1 MKTPTTHPRISKI
14 ALLTC
19 LLTLAGCASDGL
31 QSSRQAG
38 TAISAEDKAAQMIGY
53 CQRLQK
59 EGDLANAAGFC
70 ERALE
75 FEPTNQV
82 ALLSLARIF
91 EQRKAPREAGQA
103 YRAILVLDPEN
114 VEARYGLGKTY
125 VALEQYNLALEQLEL
140 ALQGGGDPR
149 IFNTLGVVND
159 QLGNHEAAQAAYR
172 QGLSG
177 DAGNIPLQTNLGLSL
192 VLSGRHGEG
201 LMVLR
206 KAAADPAAGSGTRQA
221 LTFAYAISGD
231 MTAAEEMALIDLP
244 PDVAVANLAYYDGLR
259 QAGVGTPPPPPAEP
273 MLAEAM
279 ESAPEDML
287 MEEPLDTPE
296 AAPETADAAPMM
308 PLFDPEV
315 ATSIA
320 LADAEAAQ
328 RPWTQW
334 GQLPNYSETVAQ
346 LRALFPQEETDD
358 QQPWSLAS
366 QSPAEGEQL
375 AMADGGET
383 ASDADPAMAAEID
396 STALPQSETEDPYL
410 SSLQKLLT
418 ELPSAEQSGGQAEML
433 EPMEA
438 EAMPGM
444 EQAAPMDAPMMAEN
458 EDATMAEPEMAKAET
473 ADAPMPPKP
482 PASKRL
488 GQQQMA
494 DAGASDAGKM
504 EAPTMAEAP
513 MMAEATMA
521 KPAMAA
527 GTDFYAVQLGS
538 FRSPEQAAKGWL
550 QIQSNASDLLGDMDP
565 TFTRADLGET
575 KGVFYRLRTQPTN
588 AKASAKELCGEL
600 SKRGIDCLVV
610 KSDAP
615 LPDPAVS
622 SG

>member
-19 LLTLAGCASDGL
+19 LLTLAGCATDGHH
-31 QSSRQAG
+31 SSRQAG

-53 CQRLQK
+53 CQRLQQ

-177 DAGNIPLQTNLGLSL
+177 EEGNIPLQTNLGLSL

-221 LTFAYAISGD
+221 LTFAYAIAGD

-244 PDVAVANLAYYDGLR
+244 PEVAMANLSYYNGLR
-259 QAGVGTPPPPPAEP
+259 EAGVGTPPPPPAEP

-279 ESAPEDML
+279 ESAPEE
-287 MEEPLDTPE
+287 MEAPMAADE
-296 AAPETADAAPMM
+296 AAPETAAAPAMT

-328 RPWTQW
+328 RPWTEW
-334 GQLPNYSETVAQ
+334 GQLPNYSQTVAQ
-346 LRALFPQEETDD
+346 LRALFPQEEETDG
-358 QQPWSLAS
+358 QQPWSLAG

-375 AMADGGET
+375 AMADGGEA
-383 ASDADPAMAAEID
+383 ASDADPAMMAEID
-396 STALPQSETEDPYL
+396 STALPQAENEDPYL

-418 ELPSAEQSGGQAEML
+418 ELPSAEQSGAQAEML

-444 EQAAPMDAPMMAEN
+444 EQAAPVDAPMMAE
-458 EDATMAEPEMAKAET
+458 TV
-473 ADAPMPPKP
+473 DAPMPPKP

-504 EAPTMAEAP
+504 EAP
-513 MMAEATMA
+513 MMAEATMTEPAMA

-527 GTDFYAVQLGS
+527 GADFYAVQLGS

-575 KGVFYRLRTQPTN
+575 KGVFYRLRTQPIN

-610 KSDAP
+610 KAEAP
-615 LPDPAVS
+615 QPDPAVS

>member
-19 LLTLAGCASDGL
+19 LLTLAGCATDGL
-31 QSSRQAG
+31 ESSRQAG
-38 TAISAEDKAAQMIGY
+38 TATSSNDKAAQMIGY
-53 CQRLQK
+53 CQRLQQ

-70 ERALE
+70 ERALQ
-75 FEPTNQV
+75 FDPTNQV

-91 EQRKAPREAGQA
+91 EQRKAPREAAQA

-125 VALEQYNLALEQLEL
+125 VAIEQYSLALEQLGL
-140 ALQGGGDPR
+140 ALKGGGDPR

-177 DAGNIPLQTNLGLSL
+177 DAGSIPLQTNLGLSL
-192 VLSGRHGEG
+192 VLSGHHGEG
-201 LMVLR
+201 LMILR
-206 KAAADPAAGSGTRQA
+206 KAAADPSAGSGTRQA
-221 LTFAYAISGD
+221 LTFAYAIAGD

-244 PDVAVANLAYYDGLR
+244 PDVALANLAYYNGLR
-259 QAGVGTPPPPPAEP
+259 EAGVGTPPPPPAEP
-273 MLAEAM
+273 MLAEVM
-279 ESAPEDML
+279 EATPEEMPMAAPKDEP
-287 MEEPLDTPE
+287 MEVQE
-296 AAPETADAAPMM
+296 AAPQTAAAPAMT
-308 PLFDPEV
+308 PLFDPQV

-328 RPWTQW
+328 RPWTEW

-346 LRALFPQEETDD
+346 LRALFPQQEEAGG
-358 QQPWSLAS
+358 QEPWSLAS

-375 AMADGGET
+375 AMADDAA
-383 ASDADPAMAAEID
+383 ASDADPVMAAEID
-396 STALPQSETEDPYL
+396 SAELPQTEAEDPYL
-410 SSLQKLLT
+410 SSLEKLLT
-418 ELPSAEQSGGQAEML
+418 ELPSAEDTGSQAAML

-444 EQAAPMDAPMMAEN
+444 QQAGMVDTPL
-458 EDATMAEPEMAKAET
+458 
-473 ADAPMPPKP
+473 PPKP
-482 PASKRL
+482 PAAKME
-488 GQQQMA
+488 GQLQMA
-494 DAGASDAGKM
+494 DAGPGDLGSM
-504 EAPTMAEAP
+504 EGS
-513 MMAEATMA
+513 MMAET
-521 KPAMAA
+521 AMASPA
-527 GTDFYAVQLGS
+527 LQAATDLYAVQLGS
-538 FRSPEQAAKGWL
+538 FRSPEQAAKGWV
-550 QIQSNASDLLGDMDP
+550 QIQSGASDLLGDMDP

-575 KGVFYRLRTQPTN
+575 KGVFYRLRTQPMN

-615 LPDPAVS
+615 QPDPAVS